1 VRGTARPGARA
12 VLVAALLS
20 ALAPALST
28 GGAVH
33 AQTLGSRQAHEQYL
47 RLEWQPGQTRRG
59 LPTVWGYVHNVS
71 GGSLGNVRLSIQELD
86 AGGRP
91 VNATVGYVDGVIA
104 PRGYAYFEVRVP
116 RPATQY
122 RVTVLHYD
130 LLADPGG
137 TP

>member
-1 VRGTARPGARA
+1 MLA
-12 VLVAALLS
+12 AALLS
-20 ALAPALST
+20 APVL
-28 GGAVH
+28 GGAAD
-33 AQTLGSRQAHEQYL
+33 AQSLGSRQAHEQYL

-71 GGSLGNVRLSIQELD
+71 GGSLGNVRLSIQEID
-86 AGGRP
+86 DGGRP
-91 VNATVGYVDGVIA
+91 VSTTVGYVDGVIA
-104 PRGYAYFEVRVP
+104 PRSYAYFEVRVP

-130 LLADPGG
+130 LLVDPGG

>member
-1 VRGTARPGARA
+1 MGSAAARTRA
-12 VLVAALLS
+12 VLAAALLS
-20 ALAPALST
+20 ALALAPPPGS
-28 GGAVH
+28 AVH
-33 AQTLGSRQAHEQYL
+33 AQALGSRSTHEHDV
-47 RLEWQPGQTRRG
+47 RLEWQTGQTRRG
-59 LPTVWGYVHNVS
+59 IPTVWGYVHNVS
-71 GGSLGNVRLSIQELD
+71 GGSLGNVRLSIQEID

-91 VNATVGYVDGVIA
+91 VSTTIGYVDGAIA

-137 TP
+137 SP